1 MSKAELQDRT
11 KRLRF
16 EFESRRSFAVDDAGR
31 AIANQ
36 LVRADICWRKL
47 SRACRARSRAE
58 FAAKLGIV
66 AEEADE
72 TVYWLELFATEISS
86 EKKLSSAKEA
96 NELPPSSHRARSPRS
111 NIKHQTSNIIIMN
124 IGFVGVGRMG
134 ANMAR
139 RLKDRGFHVTAVY
152 DTNRAAATELA
163 SELGCAAAQDLSEV
177 TAASDVIFTVV
188 TDDNAMRQIFGG
200 HGDNLLVNARGKLF
214 VNCATISPEVHVE
227 IEKLANKAG
236 AQSLEACMA
245 SSITQAREGTL
256 YLMCGGNEDAFRKAE
271 PILKEL
277 AAQIRFVGKA
287 GEAAKV
293 KALVNM
299 VMNINTAGLAEGLGL
314 GAALGL
320 DLTMLREVF
329 SQTGANS
336 RVLETDGEDMQ
347 NREHSCF
354 FSAAHAAKDSGIALE
369 LARNLGLD
377 LPLAR
382 ATKEQYDR
390 MIAEGLGDLDKSGI
404 AELTFKD
411 RHKHSG
417 DRV

>member
-1 MSKAELQDRT
+1 
-11 KRLRF
+11 
-16 EFESRRSFAVDDAGR
+16 
-31 AIANQ
+31 
-36 LVRADICWRKL
+36 
-47 SRACRARSRAE
+47 
-58 FAAKLGIV
+58 
-66 AEEADE
+66 
-72 TVYWLELFATEISS
+72 
-86 EKKLSSAKEA
+86 
-96 NELPPSSHRARSPRS
+96 
-111 NIKHQTSNIIIMN
+111 
-124 IGFVGVGRMG
+124 MG

-139 RLKDRGFHVTAVY
+139 RLKDRGFHVIAVY
-152 DTNRAAATELA
+152 DTNRAVATSLAQEL
-163 SELGCAAAQDLSEV
+163 SCAACQDLSEV
-177 TAASDVIFTVV
+177 TAESDVIITVV
-188 TDDNAMRQIFGG
+188 SDDNAMREIFSAT
-200 HGDNLLVNARGKLF
+200 GDNLLVNARGRLF
-214 VNCATISPEVHVE
+214 INCATISPQVHVE
-227 IEKLANKAG
+227 VERLAEKAG
-236 AQSLEACMA
+236 AQTVEACMA
-245 SSITQAREGTL
+245 SSITQAREGSL
-256 YLMCGGNEDAFRKAE
+256 YLMCGGSEDAFRKAK

-277 AAQIRFVGKA
+277 GSIVRFIGKA

-320 DLTMLREVF
+320 DLGLLREVF

-369 LARNLGLD
+369 LARSAGLD
-377 LPLAR
+377 LPLSR

-390 MIAEGLGDLDKSGI
+390 MIAEGLGELDKSGI

-417 DRV
+417 DHI